1 MEDSVYDGLHP
12 AFRQATIT
20 KRSHDACYFLF
31 WHGHVISSS
40 DGMVGLIHDVSF
52 LSLLARSQGLDATNT
67 NDAVPN
73 GAKQSRFCSSKQIE
87 VERGVGQL

>member
-1 MEDSVYDGLHP
+1 MMVCIRHSGKLPSQSAAMMPVTSY
-12 AFRQATIT
+12 
-20 KRSHDACYFLF
+20 F

-40 DGMVGLIHDVSF
+40 DGIVGLIHDVSF
-52 LSLLARSQGLDATNT
+52 LSLLARSQGPDATNT